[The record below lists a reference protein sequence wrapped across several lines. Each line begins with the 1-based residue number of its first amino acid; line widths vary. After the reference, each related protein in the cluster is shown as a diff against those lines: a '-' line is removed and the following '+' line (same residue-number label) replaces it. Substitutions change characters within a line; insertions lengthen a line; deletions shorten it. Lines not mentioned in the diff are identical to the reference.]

1 MIIGLFLVLL
11 DLGAIGGLIFLIVV
25 TALRLRPSRLARP
38 GVAPVWRWISL
49 IALVAALGLVI
60 QGNVW
65 LATSPDD
72 QGSPTT
78 AQVEGTWTGGDSTT
92 VRVLPDG
99 TFTAAGLPADP
110 NDPAADRR
118 PDPADGHGTWR
129 FSFEDGDWYVL
140 FTLSGGSQFQLYL
153 LDPATTGGPPAS
165 VVLSYANAVA
175 QGSPEDI
182 EELFLR

>member
-1 MIIGLFLVLL
+1 MIIGLFAILL

-25 TALRLRPSRLARP
+25 TALRLRPSRLAQP
-38 GVAPVWRWISL
+38 GVAPVWRWIRL
-49 IALVAALGLVI
+49 IALLAALGLVI
-60 QGNVW
+60 LGNAW
-65 LATSPDD
+65 LLTSPDD

-78 AQVEGTWTGGDSTT
+78 AQVEGTWTGGDHTT

-110 NDPAADRR
+110 NDPAADRQ

-129 FSFEDGDWYVL
+129 FSAEDGVWYVL
-140 FTLSGGSQFQLYL
+140 FTLSGGSQFQFYV
-153 LDPATTGGPPAS
+153 LDPAATGGHPAS

-182 EELFLR
+182 DELYRR